1 MTTITPIP
9 QATQLKAIPL
19 ITKHLPIQPTTRL
32 TTQPTTPLTLT
43 QPTTHQQVVNP
54 TTKPTHQEITIVL
67 RTKINLRN
75 SPAVKI
81 TLTITPPTQSKSITL
96 Y

>member
-32 TTQPTTPLTLT
+32 TTQPTT
-43 QPTTHQQVVNP
+43 HQQVVNP

-75 SPAVKI
+75 IPAVKI

>member
-1 MTTITPIP
+1 VTTITPIP
-9 QATQLKAIPL
+9 QATQLKAIPP

-32 TTQPTTPLTLT
+32 TT

-75 SPAVKI
+75 IPAVKI